1 MSAHNFRFPKPFQFA
16 HVGKDEDPVR
26 SLSGVIEPAADQSA
40 SSFPPPQQAFTKPVF
55 TPADFSPAGRPNP
68 PPPQATNPRVLEQLD
83 QLDHLS
89 KLPLEDLMTYENKK
103 KQTQGFQPES
113 YALPGAFAERDPH
126 QAERE
131 MALKLQALVD
141 KLKEYK
147 DHIKELSKQ
156 NMDLSKEA
164 YEKGKK
170 AQELEVE
177 KGEMEQEL
185 AAYGLQGRGGK
196 DKYGTLKLI
205 SRNALDEEEQ
215 KRRNDQKRDLMM
227 GIALVDGEIGDF
239 LGGKDSQKN
248 CLQRFSE
255 SMYRILLRF
264 TLLKGDL
271 KHIEAYYDKSI
282 AAYFTF
288 YKYLVNASLFLLLVF
303 GYLLISHPFRAE
315 DKSLGICGGSPCI
328 LQYYSY
334 AVSEDITYIS
344 TLVVLIIIT
353 LTAAIWKWI
362 RSEAFRRRKEIITGK
377 DSKKKQY
384 ASIVFNN
391 WDWTIRTQA
400 DTADRSVNLYNILST
415 YLADDVRRAE
425 AENMSQAQ
433 RTRLTVRRIFSLIL
447 NTCVLV
453 AGWVGI
459 IMILT
464 FSSNF
469 SNLFSSSSKYILF
482 LIKLVPVLAVAFV
495 NAVVPAITLK
505 LTTLEQWVDPGFIVK
520 VQIIKLYTARIMN
533 AFIYAVLNLDL
544 AVNLGW
550 FGTSSRIEFQSDS
563 FNCRE
568 DQTGQNLV
576 MMVISDAIV
585 SKLVGLGL
593 PLFDK
598 MWASCTKKPMLK
610 REIKVAQ
617 QVINLVYSQT
627 LIWIAYPYYPYVAVL
642 GPIFLYIDF
651 KFQLWRLEKLLAK
664 PKEQTLA
671 DVSTHTGHRSPH
683 NAHLQ
688 PHLRADPRLLHL
700 RPLPKPPPQHL
711 QFHCVMRSFPH

>member
-1 MSAHNFRFPKPFQFA
+1 MTTRNFRFPKPFQFA
-16 HVGKDEDPVR
+16 HVGKDEDPVG
-26 SLSGVIEPAADQSA
+26 SLSGVIDPSAGQSA
-40 SSFPPPQQAFTKPVF
+40 SSIPPPQQAFTKPVF
-55 TPADFSPAGRPNP
+55 TPADFSPPGRPNP
-68 PPPQATNPRVLEQLD
+68 PPPQATDPRVLDQLD
-83 QLDHLS
+83 QLDQLS
-89 KLPLEDLMTYENKK
+89 RLPLEDLMTYENKK
-103 KQTQGFQPES
+103 KQTQGFQAES

-126 QAERE
+126 QSERE

-147 DHIKELSKQ
+147 DHIKDLSRQ

-185 AAYGLQGRGGK
+185 AAYGLQGRGK

-239 LGGKDSQKN
+239 LGGKDSRKN

-255 SMYRILLRF
+255 SIYRILLRF
-264 TLLKGDL
+264 TVLKGDL

-334 AVSEDITYIS
+334 GESEDITYIS
-344 TLVVLIIIT
+344 TLVVLIVIT
-353 LTAAIWKWI
+353 LTGAIWKWI

-384 ASIVFNN
+384 ASAVFNN
-391 WDWTIRTQA
+391 WDWTIRTQT

-415 YLADDVRRAE
+415 YLADDVRKAE

-433 RTRLTVRRIFSLIL
+433 KTRLTVRRIFSLIL
-447 NTCVLV
+447 NTCVLL
-453 AGWVGI
+453 AGWAGI
-459 IMILT
+459 VLILT
-464 FSSNF
+464 FSSTF
-469 SNLFSSSSKYILF
+469 SNQFESTSKYILF
-482 LIKLVPVLAVAFV
+482 LIKLLPVLAVAFV

-505 LTTLEQWVDPGFIVK
+505 LTALEQWVDPGFIVK

-544 AVNLGW
+544 AVNLSW
-550 FGTSSRIEFQSDS
+550 FGSSSRIEFQTDS

-585 SKLVGLGL
+585 SKIVGLGL
-593 PLFDK
+593 PLLDK
-598 MWASCTKKPMLK
+598 MRASCSKKPMLK

-627 LIWIAYPYYPYVAVL
+627 LIWLAYPYYPYVAVL
-642 GPIFLYIDF
+642 APIFLYIDF

-671 DVSTHTGHRSPH
+671 DVRPIAGHRSAD

-688 PHLRADPRLLHL
+688 PDFRANPRVLYI
-700 RPLPKPPPQHL
+700 RPDSRPAPQYL
-711 QFHCVMRSFPH
+711 QLYSALWAFSL